1 MRLLLLGPPGAGK
14 GTQASILAAKFGV
27 PSISTGDIFRANV
40 NAGTPL
46 GIKARAFMDRGEYV
60 PDGITNEMVRSR
72 LAEPDAAAGFLLDG
86 YPRTVDQVRVLDEL
100 MGDTGKHLCSVLQ
113 LVVPEQDLLER
124 LLKRGADQGRSDD
137 TEDVIRQRLAL
148 YARQTE
154 PLASLYNDRGLLA
167 VVDGRGAVDD
177 VTARLIE
184 QVAEHAGTCSTSGV
198 G

>member
-40 NAGTPL
+40 NAGTLL
-46 GIKARAFMDRGEYV
+46 GNRARAFMDRGEYV
-60 PDGITNEMVRSR
+60 PDGITNEMVRER
-72 LAEPDAAAGFLLDG
+72 LAEADAAAGFLLDG

-100 MGDTGKHLCSVLQ
+100 MGESGQHLCSVLQ
-113 LVVPEQDLLER
+113 LVVPEQDLVER

-137 TEDVIRQRLAL
+137 TVDVIRQRLAL
-148 YARQTE
+148 YASQTE
-154 PLASLYNDRGLLA
+154 PLASVYADRGLLA
-167 VVDGRGAVDD
+167 VVDGRGSVDD

-184 QVAEHAGTCSTSGV
+184 QAAEHAGTCSTDGV